1 MSTYLDNFQE
11 MYTFIDRLLLNS
23 TGALEYTYCVELS
36 LKTTYFV

>member
-23 TGALEYTYCVELS
+23 TGLWSILIV
-36 LKTTYFV
+36 